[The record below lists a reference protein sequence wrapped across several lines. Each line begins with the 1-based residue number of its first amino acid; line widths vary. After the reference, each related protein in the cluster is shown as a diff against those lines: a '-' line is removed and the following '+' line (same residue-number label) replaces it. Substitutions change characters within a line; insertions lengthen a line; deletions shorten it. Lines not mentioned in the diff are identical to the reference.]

1 MDEKKS
7 STAATRE
14 KNKYRDKTYDRMEIV
29 VPKGYK
35 EKIENLVT
43 LGKATSRNDYIFTA
57 ILEKMARDDEK

>member
-1 MDEKKS
+1 
-7 STAATRE
+7 
-14 KNKYRDKTYDRMEIV
+14 MEIV

>member
-7 STAATRE
+7 STAATRA

-43 LGKATSRNDYIFTA
+43 LGKATSRNAYIFTA